1 VTPITSTP
9 VLAASAATTLLS
21 TPPDIATTM
30 RLSAGGRSKAKSI
43 FIGCGSL
50 LEIHPV
56 SLDRLNQ
63 RQKTRAGGLARHE
76 GEFEAAAE
84 TSLEMGELL
93 RALRRTESAAV
104 RERQQAMACLL
115 SASEGWRD
123 AVERLNGAFAEE
135 PTVTGL
141 TDGKDK

>member
-1 VTPITSTP
+1 
-9 VLAASAATTLLS
+9 
-21 TPPDIATTM
+21 M
-30 RLSAGGRSKAKSI
+30 
-43 FIGCGSL
+43 
-50 LEIHPV
+50 
-56 SLDRLNQ
+56 
-63 RQKTRAGGLARHE
+63 ARHE

-93 RALRRTESAAV
+93 RALRRTESAAA

-135 PTVTGL
+135 PTMTGL